1 MPFKNLVMK
10 GKFTFRSACVAALL
24 LTTTI
29 TQAKI
34 WRVNNNFGVRA
45 DFTQLSEAA
54 NNSQVAAGDT
64 IYLEGSSTSY
74 QGFNLYKRLVIIGTG
89 YFLSGTNG
97 NAGLQ
102 ANPYPATVTLY
113 IDSLASGSVFM
124 GLDLT
129 ANLDGGT
136 DNIRIERCY
145 LSIGQWTP
153 GHIISNLI
161 INKCFI
167 HSHRFTTFPTENLE
181 VTNCIFEATVSY
193 MGGMNSLYRNN
204 TFFNANL
211 TISNAYIANN
221 IFLGSNFTPTSC
233 TIKYNISSGNI
244 LPAGNGNVNGVPANS
259 LFVGGNSRDGKHML
273 PSTSPARG
281 AGEPIAGITP
291 DCGAYGT
298 PDPYR
303 LSGIPP
309 IPTIYEL
316 VVPASIPSTSSTL
329 PVTVSTRSNN

>member
-1 MPFKNLVMK
+1 M
-10 GKFTFRSACVAALL
+10 AALL
-24 LTTTI
+24 LTTSLA
-29 TQAKI
+29 QAKI

-45 DFTQLSEAA
+45 DFAQLNEAA
-54 NNSQVAAGDT
+54 NNVEVQPGDT
-64 IYLEGSSTSY
+64 IYLESSATTYS
-74 QGFNLYKRLVIIGTG
+74 GFNLYKKLVIIGPG
-89 YFLSGTNG
+89 YFLSGTSG

-102 ANPYPATVTLY
+102 ANPYPATITLY

-124 GLDLT
+124 GLELI
-129 ANLDGGT
+129 ANLHGGV
-136 DNIRIERCY
+136 DDIRFERCY

-153 GHIISNLI
+153 GRIMSNLV
-161 INKCFI
+161 INKCFV
-167 HSHRFTTFPTENLE
+167 HSHRLTTYQTENLE
-181 VTNCIFEATVSY
+181 VTNNIFEASVSY
-193 MGGMNSLYRNN
+193 MAGMNSLYRNN
-204 TFFNANL
+204 TFFNANF

-221 IFLGSNFTPTSC
+221 ILVGGNFTPTSC

-244 LPAGNGNVNGVPANS
+244 FPAGNGNVNGVPVSS
-259 LFVGGNSRDGKHML
+259 LFVGGSSRDGRHML
-273 PSTSPARG
+273 IATSPARG
-281 AGEPIAGITP
+281 AGEPIDGITP

-316 VVPASIPSTSSTL
+316 VVPASVPSTSSTL